1 MKRRKF
7 IKGVAGVSASAV
19 IGTSSA
25 SIIGTDRENSPRRVH
40 GIPLYN
46 DPDYEWSEI
55 DKITLALNSAKVPKD
70 LWEDIKNY
78 RVAWESLR
86 LNPESRA
93 LLRENPQEWLEAY
106 RIPSDTIDVRD
117 VEFRLMHTF
126 FSNPEL
132 QDSLCDYRKFCKIL
146 KEEKIFDPD
155 APQNFQS
162 KVRSSIVEN
171 RENIKAMID
180 GEGIKNLA
188 SSLTIKDFELEL
200 EGFELY
206 ELNEIMDEANTLAQ
220 AAASGTQ
227 VAAVT
232 VLTVVFAATY
242 AVAAVNLIAGLNVAI
257 AINLATEIVVTG
269 PRPGPKP
276 GPKPGPTPPRDGL
289 ALNGYIQAMEN
300 PYLQGL
306 LALDEKTKQDLV
318 NASRAGF
325 ISNHPEHAVQLLN
338 DFVETECRTVLE
350 VMSGE
355 GLIELPSQNEIR
367 EKVLSLAGK
376 VAARGMRGALGSSS

>member
-55 DKITLALNSAKVPKD
+55 DNITLALNSAKVPKD

-117 VEFRLMHTF
+117 VEFRLMYTF

-155 APQNFQS
+155 APQNFKS

-171 RENIKAMID
+171 RENIKAMIG

-188 SSLTIKDFELEL
+188 NNFTIEDFELEL

-206 ELNEIMDEANTLAQ
+206 ELNEIMGEANTLAQ

-242 AVAAVNLIAGLNVAI
+242 AIAAVNLIAGLNVAI

-269 PRPGPKP
+269 PRPDP
-276 GPKPGPTPPRDGL
+276 GPGQTPPRDSL

-306 LALDEKTKQDLV
+306 LALDEQTRQDLI

-350 VMSGE
+350 VMSEE

-376 VAARGMRGALGSSS
+376 VAARGMRGALGSLS